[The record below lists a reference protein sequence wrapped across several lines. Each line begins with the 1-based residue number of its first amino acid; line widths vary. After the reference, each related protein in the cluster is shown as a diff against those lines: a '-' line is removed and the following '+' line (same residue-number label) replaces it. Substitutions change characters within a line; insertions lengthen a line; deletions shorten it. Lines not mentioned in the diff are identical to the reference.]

1 MPGAGDRTVRDTLF
15 MSPKA
20 KYVLARDHLD
30 LAREETEAGHLGLAA
45 TLLLH
50 AAEAA
55 VDALAERHKIKT
67 SPTHWR
73 REEILAEL
81 NDVGIGS
88 SEDADLIRL
97 LNVERKGYAYD
108 GDEPDF
114 QDDTIE
120 GILERVEAL
129 VVAAEE
135 EWSGA

>member
-1 MPGAGDRTVRDTLF
+1 

-20 KYVLARDHLD
+20 KHVLARDHID
-30 LAREETEAGHLGLAA
+30 LAKEEAEESHLGLVA

-55 VDALAERHKIKT
+55 VDSLAERHGIET

-73 REEILAEL
+73 RGEIVSELHERGVLATDDGEL
-81 NDVGIGS
+81 
-88 SEDADLIRL
+88 LRL
-97 LNVERKGYAYD
+97 LNAQRKAYAYD

-114 QDDTIE
+114 E
-120 GILERVEAL
+120 GEDVEDIAARVELL

-135 EWSGA
+135 AWPGG